1 MSIRSGSGKGS
12 VDAGGS
18 KKDIP
23 GGVGSSSKRKRPSFP
38 PPPPKKPLQP
48 EQNPFPEKKDF
59 RLGQYRV
66 LEERDDYLLCTGYDP
81 NAKNPFSEVTPSA
94 FRTGPLLKIA
104 KPPALQRTVW
114 EATTVTIDGV
124 NYTYEYDNAEFGL
137 RTVTGDDGSEEE
149 QRIDPPYV
157 LASGIGDIIV
167 AVQIRKNA
175 AVDGME
181 VQDEEGTRLRWID
194 LNVSGRHWKGP
205 GGESCPENFRVVV
218 VGNPTTGTFDLTLVL
233 PGGSDTLTLN
243 WDDTAAEVKTTIEG
257 HAHWDAAYTVVA
269 GDGPFPMNSISLQ
282 FAGTG
287 DLAAPTV
294 SNITL
299 SGGARSGVR
308 VERACCEE
316 AV

>member
-1 MSIRSGSGKGS
+1 MGIKAGSGRGS
-12 VDAGGS
+12 ADVGGS
-18 KKDIP
+18 KKDVP
-23 GGVGSSSKRKRPSFP
+23 GGVGSKRGKRPFLP
-38 PPPPKKPLQP
+38 PPPPQKPLKP
-48 EQNPFPEKKDF
+48 DENPFPEKKDF

-66 LEERDDYLLCTGYDP
+66 LEERDDYLLCTGFDP

-94 FRTGPLLKIA
+94 FRTGSLLKIA

-124 NYTYEYDNAEFGL
+124 DYTYEYDDAEFGV
-137 RTVTGDDGSEEE
+137 RTVSGDDGSEEE

-167 AVQIRKNA
+167 AVQIRKSA

-181 VQDEEGTRLRWID
+181 VTDEEGTRLRWID

-205 GGESCPENFRVVV
+205 GGGSCPENFRVVV
-218 VGNPTTGTFDLTLVL
+218 VGNPTTGTFDLTLIL
-233 PGGSDTLTLN
+233 PGGSDAITLN
-243 WDDTAAEVKTTIEG
+243 WDDTAAEVATAIEG
-257 HAHWDAAYTVVA
+257 HAHWDAEYTVA
-269 GDGPFPMNSISLQ
+269 AADGPFPMNSISVQ
-282 FAGTG
+282 FSGTG